1 MSPAEIWS
9 VVSSVVSVIL
19 AVFAM
24 GLAIYFFVETK
35 NTEQRVTNSLAKIE
49 AQAEGLQ
56 KLNAKWMDRLTRYV
70 TEERPQPTDAA
81 VPHLIQILAQ
91 LPATLTSTLTQ
102 GPDRDAQER
111 LVDEIHT
118 SYIAMY
124 FYIAQTNYW
133 AQFYLPAAAD
143 FDSENEFDNLV
154 KRVVDMSDADFS
166 HIAGILGKCNQER
179 LYRNPLADLL
189 TETKD
194 TWSYRVRSTAEVFV
208 AREKARGA

>member
-1 MSPAEIWS
+1 MSSAEIWS
-9 VVSSVVSVIL
+9 IVSSVVSVIL

-24 GLAIYFFVETK
+24 GLSIYFFVETK
-35 NTEQRVTNSLAKIE
+35 KTEQGVTNSLAKIE

-70 TEERPQPTDAA
+70 TEQRPQPTDAA

-91 LPATLTSTLTQ
+91 LPATLTATLTQ
-102 GPDRDAQER
+102 GSDRDAQES
-111 LVDEIHT
+111 LLDEIHT

-133 AQFYLPAAAD
+133 AQFYLPSAAD
-143 FDSENEFDNLV
+143 FDSGKEFDNLV
-154 KRVVDMSDADFS
+154 KRIVDMSDADFTY
-166 HIAGILGKCNQER
+166 IAGILGKCNQDR
-179 LYRNPLADLL
+179 LYRNPLAHLL

-194 TWSYRVRSTAEVFV
+194 TWKNRVRSTAEAFV
-208 AREKARGA
+208 AREKERSA

>member
-1 MSPAEIWS
+1 MTPAEIWS

-24 GLAIYFFVETK
+24 GLSIYFFVETK
-35 NTEQRVTNSLAKIE
+35 NTEQRVTNSLSKIE

-70 TEERPQPTDAA
+70 TEDRPQPTDAA
-81 VPHLIQILAQ
+81 VPQLIQVLAQ
-91 LPATLTSTLTQ
+91 LPATLTATITQ
-102 GPDRDAQER
+102 HPDRDTQAR

-118 SYIAMY
+118 AYIAMY

-133 AQFYLPAAAD
+133 SQFYLPGAA
-143 FDSENEFDNLV
+143 EFDENDEFHKLV
-154 KRVVDMSDADFS
+154 KRVVDMSEADFS
-166 HIAGILGKCNQER
+166 HIAGILGKCDPER
-179 LYRNPLADLL
+179 LYRNPLAHLL

-194 TWSYRVRSTAEVFV
+194 TWRNRVRSTAEVFV
-208 AREKARGA
+208 ARERSRSA